1 MMECIHNNTFSKGVK
16 SPVCHLSHPIQEI
29 KLNDWIFCLEASV
42 LPEKQG
48 KRNLSMT
55 HSESK

>member
-29 KLNDWIFCLEASV
+29 KLNDWMFCPEASV

-48 KRNLSMT
+48 K
-55 HSESK
+55 